1 MRDIFIP
8 SWVNLPILAVN
19 QEENMRVVS
28 WNVNGIRAVVKKGF
42 WDWFNLDTPDV
53 LCLQET
59 KAQPDQLD
67 GSLINPLGYHAYYHS
82 AERKGYSGVTTWC
95 KTEPLSV
102 QTDILNESFNREGR
116 IVLTEHPDFFLY
128 NVYFPN
134 GQKDQ
139 DRLDYK
145 LRFYG
150 ALQEHIRETDKIKP
164 VIITGDFNTAHT
176 EIDLARPK
184 ANEKTSGFMPEERVW
199 VDRYLDSGFVDTFRK
214 EHPGAKGY
222 YSWWSYRANA
232 RVNNVGWRIDYF
244 LVSEKIAEKVD
255 ASRIHPNV
263 MGSDHCPVSIVLQ

>member
-1 MRDIFIP
+1 MRI
-8 SWVNLPILAVN
+8 
-19 QEENMRVVS
+19 VS

-42 WDWFNLDTPDV
+42 WDWFNLDRPDI

-67 GSLINPLGYHAYYHS
+67 AELLQPPGYQAIYHS
-82 AERKGYSGVTTWC
+82 AERKGYSGVTTWTRQ
-95 KTEPLSV
+95 KPLSV
-102 QTDILNESFNREGR
+102 TSDILQEEFVREGR
-116 IVLTEHPDFFLY
+116 IILTEFDSFYLY
-128 NVYFPN
+128 NIYFPN

-150 ALQEHIRETDKIKP
+150 ALQEHFREREQEKP
-164 VIITGDFNTAHT
+164 VVIVGDYNTAHT

-199 VDRYLDSGFVDTFRK
+199 IDRYLDSGLYDPFRA
-214 EHPGAKGY
+214 EHPGVKGY
-222 YSWWSYRANA
+222 YTWWSFRANA

-244 LVSEKIAEKVD
+244 LASERLEDRIESA
-255 ASRIHPNV
+255 RIHPDV
-263 MGSDHCPVSIVLQ
+263 MGSDHCPISLVIRD